1 VPVESVPVV
10 PVVPVESVPVVPVE
24 SVPVVPVVPVESVPV
39 VPEND
44 KSNVTNLSPIIK
56 VNALPEGA
64 GALPNNTWD
73 KIEKK
78 ESKEPI
84 VTIKPIEKENKYSIY
99 IKNDYQNLKSNYFGN
114 KLNEK
119 LLQDYLALPNTF
131 KSKLTY
137 HQFEKLFIVILN
149 ADYFIELMD
158 KVNLDRNYMIQF
170 LNLQYD
176 NYSLEIINKMP
187 SYLYEFCN
195 EEIQLTEDIEKYKL

>member
-1 VPVESVPVV
+1 MPVV
-10 PVVPVESVPVVPVE
+10 PVVPKIDES
-24 SVPVVPVVPVESVPV
+24 
-39 VPEND
+39 
-44 KSNVTNLSPIIK
+44 KQTHLSAIIK

-78 ESKEPI
+78 EKITPIEEVKTITPI
-84 VTIKPIEKENKYSIY
+84 VTESKYSIY
-99 IKNDYQNLKSNYFGN
+99 IKNDYENLKSNYFGS